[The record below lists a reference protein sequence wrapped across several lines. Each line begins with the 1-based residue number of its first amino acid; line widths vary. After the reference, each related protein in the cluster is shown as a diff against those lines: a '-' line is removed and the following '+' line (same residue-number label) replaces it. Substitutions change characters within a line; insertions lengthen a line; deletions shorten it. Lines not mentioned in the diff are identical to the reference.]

1 MVFSEVPNIDAVST
15 NSRKSF
21 NRDDDVKDNS
31 SRGVYTMDHLNTL
44 RM

>member
-21 NRDDDVKDNS
+21 DRDDDKDNS
-31 SRGVYTMDHLNTL
+31 SRGAYTMDHLNTL